1 VNSVRTVP
9 TQPKL
14 PVSNTEHAISKK
26 RSREPSELVQESCS
40 LDRTIGTPDKRR
52 RYRGAASRRNN
63 AIRRINHLN
72 KNN

>member
-40 LDRTIGTPDKRR
+40 LIEQSVLQISVGDTVEQLLEGIMRFVELI
-52 RYRGAASRRNN
+52 
-63 AIRRINHLN
+63 I
-72 KNN
+72 

>member
-26 RSREPSELVQESCS
+26 RREPSELVQESCS
-40 LDRTIGTPDKRR
+40 LDRTIGTQISVGDTVEQLLE
-52 RYRGAASRRNN
+52 RNN

>member
-40 LDRTIGTPDKRR
+40 LDRTIGTQISVGDTVEQLRKE
-52 RYRGAASRRNN
+52 
-63 AIRRINHLN
+63 
-72 KNN
+72 